1 MPRAVTTTLN
11 YQLTNYAQ
19 GHMNDIRQTQ
29 ELAERLCPTVQVPGT
44 TGQFKKFDDLN
55 SFNIY
60 ETSRTRGGDPTRI
73 EFKATD
79 GTYSCKPQALEV
91 TVDQEDR
98 RDAGDAATGML
109 NPDELAVRALLN
121 AQALSHTKK
130 VVDTVLSAITAEP
143 GMGEWSNPDID
154 PIDQLDQLI
163 DELATACGDVSG
175 IKLTLSLTGWR
186 TLRNHPKAKG
196 RCAGVQV
203 GGITLDQLNSILAIP
218 VDTKVYAISYNTKK
232 LGQTAS
238 KSRLLSGVVLLSY
251 GVPSPSQ
258 YDPSAFKRFTAG
270 VNGVMGVRSWSAPN
284 GLYEGHFVDW
294 SEDIVETSTIAR
306 KKIAIS

>member
-1 MPRAVTTTLN
+1 MPRAVTATLN

-29 ELAERLCPTVQVPGT
+29 ELAERLAPTVQVPGT
-44 TGQFKKFDDLN
+44 TGQFKKFDDIN

-60 ETSRTRGGDPTRI
+60 DTTRVRGGDPTRI

-79 GTYSCKPQALEV
+79 GTFSCKPQALEV

-98 RDAGDAATGML
+98 RDAGEGATGLL

-121 AQALSHTKK
+121 SQALSHTKK
-130 VVDTVLSAITAEP
+130 VVDAVTAALTAED
-143 GMGEWSNPDID
+143 GVGNWSNNDID
-154 PIDQLDQLI
+154 PIDQLDSVI
-163 DELATACGDVSG
+163 DTLATNCGDVGG
-175 IKLTLSLTGWR
+175 IKLTLSLGAWR
-186 TLRNHPKAKG
+186 TLRNHPKSRS
-196 RCAGVQV
+196 RCSGVQV

-218 VDTKVYAISYNTKK
+218 VDTKVFAISYNTKK

-238 KSRLLSGVVLLSY
+238 KSRLISSSVLLTYS
-251 GVPSPSQ
+251 VPSPSQ

-270 VNGVMGVRSWSAPN
+270 VSGVMGVRSWASPN

-294 SEDIVETSTIAR
+294 SEDIVQTSTIGA
-306 KKIAIS
+306 KLITVS